1 MITGAGADSNGE
13 PQLHSW
19 LKKYYNRGKYAI
31 LGSGLVGVTWDA
43 TSSSDF

>member
-1 MITGAGADSNGE
+1 MMAGAGVDSTGE

-19 LKKYYNRGKYAI
+19 LDKHYNRGKYSM
-31 LGSGLVGVTWDA
+31 LGSGLVVVTWDA